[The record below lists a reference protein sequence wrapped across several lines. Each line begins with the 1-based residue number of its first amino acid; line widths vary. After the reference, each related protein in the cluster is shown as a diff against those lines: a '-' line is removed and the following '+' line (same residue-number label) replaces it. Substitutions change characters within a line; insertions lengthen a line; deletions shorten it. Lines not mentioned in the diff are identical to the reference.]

1 VFTSDGTPK
10 FDFDLAPQLGREHR
24 FVPALAVSPRRE
36 LLVLDSP
43 DSRVLR
49 YRINF

>member
-1 VFTSDGTPK
+1 
-10 FDFDLAPQLGREHR
+10 
-24 FVPALAVSPRRE
+24 VPAIAVSPRRE

-43 DSRVLR
+43 GSRVLR